1 MTEKNNVIFE
11 TGKFSKLNSFIKK
24 GKYSKLI
31 VLSDSNTMTHCYP
44 VVAKNCPAIQH
55 ADLLEIDAGEEFK
68 TLDTCKQLWEAMSEA
83 HIDKNALL
91 INLGGGVVTD
101 IGGFV
106 ASVYKR
112 GIEFINIPTSVMA
125 MADAS
130 IGGKNGV
137 DLNSVKNQLGTI
149 TQAKAVFIN
158 TVFLLTLPQRHL
170 ANGMAEVVKMALIS
184 DSKLIKDLLNPKM
197 SIEPLIKKSIQL
209 KSSVVKKDPYDKG
222 ERKILNFGHTVG
234 HAIESCFLGTE
245 DELLHG
251 EAIAIG
257 MLIES
262 LIAFDKKMIKQNE
275 LQSIVDIIS
284 PNYTVLQFSEP
295 EQKKIIE
302 YMLHDKKNKN
312 QKIRMSL
319 LNKLGSCKY
328 DIEVSVAQI
337 EKAFNSYHQLIGN

>member
-1 MTEKNNVIFE
+1 MAQTNNVIFE
-11 TGKFSKLNSFIKK
+11 TGKFSKLNAFIKK
-24 GKYSKLI
+24 GKYSRLL
-31 VLSDSNTMTHCYP
+31 VLSDTNTMQHCYP
-44 VVAKNCPAIQH
+44 IVVKNCAVIQH

-112 GIEFINIPTSVMA
+112 GIDFVNIPTSVMA

-130 IGGKNGV
+130 VGGKNGV
-137 DLNSVKNQLGTI
+137 DLNGVKNQLGTI

-158 TVFLLTLPQRHL
+158 TNFLLTLPQRHL

-184 DSKLIKDLLNPKM
+184 DAKLIKDLLNPKM
-197 SIEPLIKKSIQL
+197 SIEPLIKKSVTL
-209 KSSVVKKDPYDKG
+209 KSAIVKKDPFDKG
-222 ERKILNFGHTVG
+222 VRKILNFGHTVG

-275 LQSIVDIIS
+275 LQSIVDLIS
-284 PNYTVLQFSEP
+284 PNYTVLQFSEL
-295 EQKKIIE
+295 EQSKIIE
-302 YMLHDKKNKN
+302 FMLHDKKNKG

-328 DIEVSVAQI
+328 DVEVSLAQI
-337 EKAFNSYHQLIGN
+337 QKAFNSYHQLIGS